1 MIGEPTA
8 QASTLALLTSLRTGL
23 GRNPSRLRR
32 VTKAF
37 RMGLIAKAYLS
48 RRDRTPW
55 DFVGERNV
63 LYA

>member
-1 MIGEPTA
+1 
-8 QASTLALLTSLRTGL
+8 
-23 GRNPSRLRR
+23 
-32 VTKAF
+32 
-37 RMGLIAKAYLS
+37 MGLIAKAYLS